1 MDDLGPRAPSPSQK
15 AAIWRRNLYAITI
28 AQGLAII
35 GFSLRESFLPF
46 YLQSLGAESTDSAA
60 IWSGLISAGGAGV
73 MAFSA
78 PFWGVISDRR
88 GRKPMLLRAMFGAML
103 TVGLMGLATE
113 PWHLLALRFLEGAL
127 TGTVTAST
135 ALVATSA
142 PKERLGFS
150 LGLVQT
156 AVFSG
161 ASLGP
166 FLGGL
171 FADQI
176 GYRPT
181 FLVSAVVL
189 GSAAVIVLFFV
200 QEDFKPAARAAS
212 GTERGLR
219 TLRKSTSW
227 LFVPM
232 LLTMIGVL
240 FAVRFAQMSTRP
252 ILPLYV
258 EHVGGFTGDGG
269 AHRAASLAGIALGL
283 LGATSAIA
291 SVYLGR
297 RGDRVGHRK
306 ILLGSILGAGLLY
319 LPMAAVTGA
328 WQFIFLQGLFGI
340 AAGGLIPAANAI
352 IAQWT
357 PRERRGVSFGITAAA
372 GAVGGTLGPLVGS
385 ATAASLGFR
394 ATFLGT
400 GLILLGVGAAVA
412 YLFAR
417 PQPASERTE
426 PLA

>member
-1 MDDLGPRAPSPSQK
+1 MDNLSGGSPRTRTRSQQERL
-15 AAIWRRNLYAITI
+15 WRRNLYAITI
-28 AQGLAII
+28 AQALAII

-46 YLQSLGAESTDSAA
+46 YLKSLGADTSDSAA

-73 MAFSA
+73 MAVSA
-78 PFWGVISDRR
+78 PFWGVVSDRR
-88 GRKPMLLRAMFGAML
+88 GRKPMLLRAMFGAL
-103 TVGLMGLATE
+103 FTVGLMGLATA

-135 ALVATSA
+135 ALVAASA
-142 PKERLGFS
+142 AKEKLGFS

-156 AVFSG
+156 SVFSG

-171 FADQI
+171 LADQI

-181 FLVSAVVL
+181 FAVSGACL
-189 GSAAVIVLFFV
+189 GTAGIIVFLFV
-200 QEDFKPAARAAS
+200 QEEFTPVKRTGA
-212 GTERGLR
+212 RGLSG
-219 TLRKSTSW
+219 LREGSSW

-240 FAVRFAQMSTRP
+240 FAVRFAQTTVRP

-258 EHVGGFTGDGG
+258 EYVDHLSDE
-269 AHRAASLAGIALGL
+269 RAASLSGIAFGL
-283 LGATSAIA
+283 LGLTSAFA

-297 RGDRVGHRK
+297 RGDRVGHHR

-319 LPMAAVTGA
+319 LPMAAVTGV
-328 WQFIFLQGLFGI
+328 WQLIALQGLFGI

-352 IAQWT
+352 VAQWT

-372 GAVGGTLGPLVGS
+372 GSVGGTFGPLAGS

-400 GLILLGVGAAVA
+400 GIVLLAVAAAVA
-412 YLFAR
+412 YAFSR
-417 PQPASERTE
+417 PTREHVADRE
-426 PLA
+426 LAAG